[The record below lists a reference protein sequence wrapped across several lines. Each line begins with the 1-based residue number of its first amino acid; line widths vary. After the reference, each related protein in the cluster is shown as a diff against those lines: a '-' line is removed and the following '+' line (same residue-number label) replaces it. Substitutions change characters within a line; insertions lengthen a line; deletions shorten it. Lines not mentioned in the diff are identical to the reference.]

1 MLSGLYNPDQN
12 VYSMTPLFTV
22 LYVIGIVSE
31 AMTAALSAGRQKM
44 DLFGVIMLGAVTALG
59 GGTIRDMVL
68 GAYPLTW
75 VAEPRFLLA
84 VVAAAVATVYMSFL
98 MHYFRHVFLAL
109 DALGL
114 AVFSVLGAQ
123 KALEHGHGLVI
134 AAVAAVLTGVFGG
147 ILRDLLSDRIP
158 LVLSAELYASISVL
172 AAFSYAGL
180 MELGLSDEVAGVVT
194 VCLALAL
201 RVAAIYFGWSLPV
214 FEYRGAEQPM
224 DPRLRLSARI
234 VRDGARKAKRKAGQ
248 AKENLKHP
256 KRAGYAALSK
266 LGVSKSAKGQR
277 ASQDWELN
285 REWNAND

>member
-1 MLSGLYNPDQN
+1 M
-12 VYSMTPLFTV
+12 

-98 MHYFRHVFLAL
+98 MHYFRHVFLLL

-180 MELGLSDEVAGVVT
+180 MELGLSAEVAGVVT

-256 KRAGYAALSK
+256 KRAGYAALNK

-285 REWNAND
+285 REWNASD